1 MDTLHSIV
9 LFLLTA
15 LTLFGFYGL
24 LAWGLG
30 LIFGQLGVVNV
41 AHGDFAMVGAF
52 TMFAFPNVPFFLRLL
67 LSVLFAIVLG
77 YITERYLLRKLY
89 AKGML
94 ATLLAMWGVGIVIRQ
109 GLEAWFG
116 TTPGSV
122 SPPIH
127 ASITLLGVQYPS
139 YRLLA
144 TAISI
149 MLIAGGL
156 VIIYRT
162 NLGLRLRASIDNRQM
177 AALLGISPT
186 VMITG
191 TFMVG
196 TVLAVVAG
204 ALQSP
209 MLGVTPSVGLSFL
222 APAFFAVL
230 VGKPGSLGG
239 PILGAAIVAL
249 LQTALRTFFTETVAS
264 LLFFAIL
271 IALIA
276 LRPQGLNWRIP
287 KWKTRKISP
296 QVISKQPETNLRKP
310 VQIEE
315 TYQTVAEPGQSRQE

>member
-1 MDTLHSIV
+1 MDLIQPVV

-52 TMFAFPNVPFFLRLL
+52 TMFALPGVPFFLRLFL
-67 LSVLFAIVLG
+67 AVGIAVILG
-77 YITERYLLRKLY
+77 YVTERFLLRTLY
-89 AKGML
+89 LRGML

-122 SPPIH
+122 TAPVTT
-127 ASITLLGVQYPS
+127 SITVLGVQYPA

-144 TAISI
+144 TAISLA
-149 MLIAGGL
+149 LIGVGL
-156 VIIYRT
+156 LIIYRT
-162 NLGLRLRASIDNRQM
+162 TLGLRLRASIDNRQM
-177 AALLGISPT
+177 ASLLGISPT
-186 VMITG
+186 MMITG
-191 TFMVG
+191 TFIVG

-209 MLGVTPSVGLSFL
+209 MLGVTPSVGLTFL

-249 LQTALRTFFTETVAS
+249 LQTALRTFFTETLAS
-264 LLFFAIL
+264 LLFFLIL
-271 IALIA
+271 ILLIA
-276 LRPQGLNWRIP
+276 LRPQGLNWRLP
-287 KWKTRKISP
+287 QWKTPKTSP
-296 QVISKQPETNLRKP
+296 QTHPTPSNAPNIRPT
-310 VQIEE
+310 
-315 TYQTVAEPGQSRQE
+315 THAAELPDSR

>member
-1 MDTLHSIV
+1 MDLLQSTV

-52 TMFAFPNVPFFLRLL
+52 TMFALPHVPFFLRLL
-67 LSVLFAIVLG
+67 IAVAVAIVLG
-77 YITERYLLRKLY
+77 FLTERFLLRKLY
-89 AKGML
+89 VRGML

-122 SPPIH
+122 RPPVQT
-127 ASITLLGVQYPS
+127 SITVLGVQYPS

-144 TAISI
+144 TAISLV
-149 MLIAGGL
+149 LIAAGL
-156 VIIYRT
+156 LIIYRT
-162 NLGLRLRASIDNRQM
+162 TLGLRLRASIDNRQM
-177 AALLGISPT
+177 AALLGISPSL
-186 VMITG
+186 MITG
-191 TFMVG
+191 TFIVG
-196 TVLAVVAG
+196 TVLAVMAG

-209 MLGVTPSVGLSFL
+209 MLGVTPSVGLTFL

-239 PILGAAIVAL
+239 PILGAAVVAL
-249 LQTALRTFFTETVAS
+249 LQTALRTFFTETIAG
-264 LLFFAIL
+264 LLFFVIL
-271 IALIA
+271 ILLIA

-287 KWKTRKISP
+287 KWNTTRKPLPAQSTQGNTSCTHAQHP
-296 QVISKQPETNLRKP
+296 TAPEAT
-310 VQIEE
+310 
-315 TYQTVAEPGQSRQE
+315 AEPRQSRQE

>member
-1 MDTLHSIV
+1 MDFLQSVV
-9 LFLLTA
+9 LFFLTA
-15 LTLFGFYGL
+15 ITLFGFYGL

-52 TMFAFPNVPFFLRLL
+52 TMFALPAVPFFLRLL
-67 LSVLFAIVLG
+67 IAVLIAIVLG
-77 YITERYLLRKLY
+77 YVTERFLLRKLY
-89 AKGML
+89 LRGML

-122 SPPIH
+122 TAPVTT
-127 ASITLLGVQYPS
+127 SITVLGVQYPA

-144 TAISI
+144 TAISLG
-149 MLIAGGL
+149 LILVGL
-156 VIIYRT
+156 FIIYRT
-162 NLGLRLRASIDNRQM
+162 TLGLKLRASIANREM

-186 VMITG
+186 AMITG
-191 TFMVG
+191 TFIVG
-196 TVLAVVAG
+196 TILAVIAG

-209 MLGVTPSVGLSFL
+209 MLGVTPSVGLTFL

-264 LLFFAIL
+264 LLFFLIL
-271 IALIA
+271 IILIA

-287 KWKTRKISP
+287 QWKTTRKTP
-296 QVISKQPETNLRKP
+296 QASSAQGNTSNNHPNGRQVSTERQD
-310 VQIEE
+310 
-315 TYQTVAEPGQSRQE
+315 SR

>member
-1 MDTLHSIV
+1 MDLLQSTV

-52 TMFAFPNVPFFLRLL
+52 TMFALPTVPFFLRLL
-67 LSVLFAIVLG
+67 IAVLAAAVLG
-77 YITERYLLRKLY
+77 YLTERYLLRKLY
-89 AKGML
+89 VRGML

-122 SPPIH
+122 SAPVH
-127 ASITLLGVQYPS
+127 GSITVLGVQYPT
-139 YRLLA
+139 YRLIA
-144 TAISI
+144 TAISLV
-149 MLIAGGL
+149 LIAVGL

-162 NLGLRLRASIDNRQM
+162 NLGLRLRASINNRQM
-177 AALLGISPT
+177 AALLGISPSL
-186 VMITG
+186 MITG
-191 TFMVG
+191 TFIVG

-209 MLGVTPSVGLSFL
+209 MLGVTPSVGLTFL

-249 LQTALRTFFTETVAS
+249 LQTALRTFFTETVAG
-264 LLFFAIL
+264 LLFFIIL
-271 IALIA
+271 IVLIA

-287 KWKTRKISP
+287 QWKTRKTSP
-296 QVISKQPETNLRKP
+296 QAAPGQESSSHQP
-310 VQIEE
+310 VQLQD
-315 TYQTVAEPGQSRQE
+315 THQTATKPGESQQE